1 MQKKIDDAANMWNKT
16 KDSQYKD
23 LWYKLIREWNN
34 GFNTTERRDVSSSRS
49 NERNDK
55 GNNTV
60 KQSRLF

>member
-1 MQKKIDDAANMWNKT
+1 MMQEIDRVANLWEQT
-16 KDSQYKD
+16 KNPKYKD

-34 GFNTTERRDVSSSRS
+34 GFNTTKRRDVSSSRS

-60 KQSRLF
+60 KQGRLF